1 MNDLCKEYKQALDDA
16 RQEIRQLR
24 EAYAKLLQECDRAV
38 KLNAKI
44 CPNPQKTL
52 HYERLN

>member
-1 MNDLCKEYKQALDDA
+1 MNELCKEYKQALDDA